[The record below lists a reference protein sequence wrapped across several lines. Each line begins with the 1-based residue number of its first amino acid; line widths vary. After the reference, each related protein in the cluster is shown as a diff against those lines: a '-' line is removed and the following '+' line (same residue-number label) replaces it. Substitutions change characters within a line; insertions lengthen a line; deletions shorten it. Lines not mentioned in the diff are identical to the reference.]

1 MSIQSV
7 HLHLVDLHVLV
18 YILPN
23 TTVETPPWMKMYF
36 LLNMGIFQ
44 SVTFVFRSVLSINRP
59 WRSCQISTKNR
70 SVSGWFFGSQI
81 WDQTGGF
88 RCFSCHV
95 KMHLLSFGVPRW
107 RAQVLNSE
115 KLFFPQEWV
124 FGGKKVCKGSVPQN
138 RLLGILT
145 KKTCPVIFLTCHI
158 LWRWGVSDVFW
169 ALLFRFRCFGLA
181 SGSVDVLGTDVTF
194 HVGSG
199 DGGRYGHGCRCL
211 CFCFVAAW
219 CILKEGLECLPYSGN
234 PRLSSG
240 SWWLSFHVA
249 TLLEV
254 ILLTHRKTAVEE
266 EHALYQKV
274 NCSLSCYFT
283 SRVGLL
289 LNVNAISL
297 SAIYGQV
304 CSFMNFYTYLYTY
317 IYIWCCVV
325 IICIVLLEMIE
336 PHAGRIQDVCRNWT
350 GPCTYLSFG

>member
-1 MSIQSV
+1 MFFELYS
-7 HLHLVDLHVLV
+7 
-18 YILPN
+18 
-23 TTVETPPWMKMYF
+23 
-36 LLNMGIFQ
+36 
-44 SVTFVFRSVLSINRP
+44 
-59 WRSCQISTKNR
+59 
-70 SVSGWFFGSQI
+70 FGS
-81 WDQTGGF
+81 D
-88 RCFSCHV
+88 
-95 KMHLLSFGVPRW
+95 
-107 RAQVLNSE
+107 VLD
-115 KLFFPQEWV
+115 L
-124 FGGKKVCKGSVPQN
+124 
-138 RLLGILT
+138 LLG
-145 KKTCPVIFLTCHI
+145 
-158 LWRWGVSDVFW
+158 
-169 ALLFRFRCFGLA
+169 
-181 SGSVDVLGTDVTF
+181 VDVLGTDVTF